1 MAPLLLAVAGCGNSV
16 SSTPSPRPTASPTPT
31 SGPPLLVVA
40 DPSDYAFAGAITVRF
55 YWLDGTEVSHVM
67 LPASTQVVAAR
78 GARVFVLS
86 NGKLRGLHRDGS
98 FEELADLGKSG
109 GGVTPSPDGTRW
121 LWSTDV
127 SNAGSSTIT
136 SAIHL
141 AGDGLKDRVIITNT
155 EGAHVLRPYEWTN
168 VGAFLAHT
176 VQGIGAYVPFGLP
189 LGPVD
194 RLNVETATATP
205 IANSDTCQFSDMS
218 ADGTIACFPSH
229 STVRLAYP
237 DGHVTDIPLSTPR
250 FESSGDAF
258 FSLDGRH
265 LTVAG
270 ASGKVPDSI
279 CPGCTGGPASR
290 WATDLITTSD
300 GSITR
305 LALDDV
311 RPADTPLAACWLPY
325 DALIVYRPTG
335 SVDSPGVFEVG
346 SSGAIT
352 PISKSGVP
360 VGVLTE

>member
-1 MAPLLLAVAGCGNSV
+1 
-16 SSTPSPRPTASPTPT
+16 
-31 SGPPLLVVA
+31 
-40 DPSDYAFAGAITVRF
+40 VRF
-55 YWLDGTEVSHVM
+55 YWLNGSEFSHVT
-67 LPASTQVVAAR
+67 LPLGAQVVAAR
-78 GARVFVLS
+78 GARVFVRS

-98 FEELADLGKSG
+98 FEELADLGKTG
-109 GGVTPSPDGTRW
+109 GEVTPSPDGTRW
-121 LWSTDV
+121 LWSTNI
-127 SNAGSSTIT
+127 SNASSSTTT

-141 AGDGLKDRVIITNT
+141 GGDGLTDRVIISAT
-155 EGAHVLRPYEWTN
+155 EEAHFLRPYEWTN

-176 VQGIGAYVPFGLP
+176 VTGIGAYIPFGLP

-218 ADGTIACFPSH
+218 ADGTVACFPAAH
-229 STVRLAYP
+229 TVRLAYP

-250 FESSGDAF
+250 FDFSGDAF

-270 ASGKVPDSI
+270 ATGKSVD
-279 CPGCTGGPASR
+279 GPASR
-290 WATDLITTSD
+290 WATDLIKTSD

-311 RPADTPLAACWLPY
+311 RPADSPRAACWLPY
-325 DALIVYRPTG
+325 DSLIVYRPTF
-335 SVDSPGVFEVG
+335 SADSPGVFVVG
-346 SSGAIT
+346 AAGAST

-360 VGVLTE
+360 VGVLTG